1 MITQMSVHAKVFFGI
16 LVLAA
21 AGLVAAERTFSVT
34 EARGT
39 VELAPHAGLPATRV
53 LDSVSAPRECNRRE
67 GIDTACNFI

>member
-1 MITQMSVHAKVFFGI
+1 MTVKTKVFFGI

-21 AGLVAAERTFSVT
+21 AGLVAAERSYP
-34 EARGT
+34 EAQAT
-39 VELAPHAGLPATRV
+39 VELAPHAGLPAARV